1 MLSPGLDRIPLS
13 PSVEGLLLHLSSLGL
28 TSPMPTESIW
38 LSVWQPLPMFFSFL
52 TASAGCE
59 KQQLKEC
66 EPSLNLSS
74 VYLQDWRRLSVPP
87 GCWRCH
93 LIDLTY
99 RPAVCEFTAWWP
111 NNLNRSA
118 RAGTRVST
126 QTFHSH
132 LLVLH
137 WRSRHWPST
146 LLSPC

>member
-13 PSVEGLLLHLSSLGL
+13 SSVEGLLLHSSSLGL

-99 RPAVCEFTAWWP
+99 QPAVCEFTAWWP
-111 NNLNRSA
+111 NNLNQSA
-118 RAGTRVST
+118 RASLPTRCFRDTSFDT
-126 QTFHSH
+126 DF
-132 LLVLH
+132 
-137 WRSRHWPST
+137 P
-146 LLSPC
+146 LSPVGSSLE